1 MSEEVAENITKN
13 GLRAQIFEFFET
25 VETVLKAS
33 QLMKESS
40 DKIVKTLLVEVG
52 SKEYLALMVRGDRKV
67 DYNKLNAYLGCEA
80 RLANADDVLKILK
93 VPIGAVSPL
102 LNGILRMRKIVDPR
116 ILEKEYVVCGG
127 GSLRTL
133 VKIDTEDLMR
143 FLSNPEV
150 VDVFK

>member
-1 MSEEVAENITKN
+1 MSEEVAENIAKN

-33 QLMKESS
+33 QLMREPS
-40 DKIVKTLLVEVG
+40 DKIVKTLLVKVG
-52 SKEYLALMVRGDRKV
+52 SKEYLALIVRGDRKV
-67 DYNKLNAYLGCEA
+67 DYNKLNTYLGCEA
-80 RLANADDVLKILK
+80 RLANADDVLNILK

-133 VKIDTEDLMR
+133 VKINTEDLIR
-143 FLSNPEV
+143 LLSNPEV